1 MDARAWN
8 RLTAPIMRRIKLLVT
23 RAVVRL
29 VDPAALMQSLQVEA
43 LAGEVLD
50 GIEHFEPYGY
60 TSHPLAGA
68 EALVFSLSGRRA
80 HSVAGIVADRRYRL
94 KSLAAGEVALY
105 TDEGDVIHFKRGRTI
120 EITAGAK
127 VKVTAPTVEVI
138 ASSKV
143 TVTTPLTEVSQNVT
157 IGGTLQVTGQ
167 ITGAGGMA
175 ISGGAGAQVN
185 GNVTVSG
192 GNVTAD
198 GIGLKT
204 HVHGGVQTGG
214 SNTTGPSG

>member
-23 RAVVRL
+23 RAVVKL
-29 VDPAALMQSLQVEA
+29 VDPEQLMQELQVEA

-50 GIEHFEPYGY
+50 GVEHFEPYGF

-68 EALVFSLSGRRA
+68 EVLLLSAGGRRA
-80 HSVAGIVADRRYRL
+80 HALAGIVADRRYRL

-120 EITAGAK
+120 EVTAGTK
-127 VKVTAPTVEVI
+127 VKVTAPTVEVV

-143 TVTTPLTEVSQNVT
+143 TITSPLTEMSQNVT
-157 IGGTLQVTGQ
+157 VGGTLQVTGQ
-167 ITGAGGMA
+167 ITGQGGLA
-175 ISGGAGAQVN
+175 VSGGSGAQVT
-185 GNVTVSG
+185 GNITATG
-192 GNVTAD
+192 GNIVAD

-204 HVHGGVQTGG
+204 HVHGGVQPGVG
-214 SNTTGPSG
+214 TTGVAQ

>member
-1 MDARAWN
+1 MIDLRTLFRRLRLLAARGV
-8 RLTAPIMRRIKLLVT
+8 L
-23 RAVVRL
+23 RL
-29 VDPAALMQSLQVEA
+29 VEDAGGLQRVQLDL
-43 LAGEVLD
+43 LAGETRD
-50 GIEHFEPYGY
+50 GIERMQQYGF
-60 TSHPLAGA
+60 TSHPLVGA
-68 EALVFSLSGRRA
+68 EAFAIFLSGDRGRG
-80 HSVAGIVADRRYRL
+80 VALAIDDRRYRL